1 MTSKQRA
8 YLKSLAMKMD
18 AIIQYT
24 LRSWNHLSWYID
36 HLYSDPADLKKEK
49 YVVTPETTILP
60 IIKLEINIT
69 KNVLFFTEN
78 DIEISRCL

>member
-24 LRSWNHLSWYID
+24 LRIWNHLSWYID

-49 YVVTPETTILP
+49 YVVVMSSNLQFRMVR
-60 IIKLEINIT
+60 LHNIT
-69 KNVLFFTEN
+69 KNVRFFTEN
-78 DIEISRCL
+78 DIEIERCI

>member
-1 MTSKQRA
+1 
-8 YLKSLAMKMD
+8 MD
-18 AIIQYT
+18 
-24 LRSWNHLSWYID
+24 RNSGN
-36 HLYSDPADLKKEK
+36 LYFDPADLKKEK

>member
-1 MTSKQRA
+1 
-8 YLKSLAMKMD
+8 MD
-18 AIIQYT
+18 AVVGYPIWIRNY
-24 LRSWNHLSWYID
+24 
-36 HLYSDPADLKKEK
+36 LYRDSGNLYFDPVDFKKEK

>member
-1 MTSKQRA
+1 
-8 YLKSLAMKMD
+8 MD
-18 AIIQYT
+18 AAVRYT
-24 LRSWNHLSWYID
+24 VWFWNYMYRNSGN
-36 HLYSDPADLKKEK
+36 LYFDPVDLKKEK

>member
-1 MTSKQRA
+1 MYRNSG
-8 YLKSLAMKMD
+8 
-18 AIIQYT
+18 
-24 LRSWNHLSWYID
+24 N
-36 HLYSDPADLKKEK
+36 LYFDPADLKKEK